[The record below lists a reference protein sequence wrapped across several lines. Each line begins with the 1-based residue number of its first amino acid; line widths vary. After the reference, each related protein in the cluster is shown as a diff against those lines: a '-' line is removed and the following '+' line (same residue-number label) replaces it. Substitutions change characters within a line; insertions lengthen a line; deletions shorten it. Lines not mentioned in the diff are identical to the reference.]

1 MTVTV
6 SVKGQ
11 MVIPAELRRRYG
23 IKPKSKVE
31 FIDTGKEIIMV
42 PLPEENV
49 KKNSYGVLKGVSSSD
64 LISYRREERKREQ
77 RKRS

>member
-11 MVIPAELRRRYG
+11 MVVPAELRKRYG
-23 IKPKSKVE
+23 IEPHSKVE

-42 PLPEENV
+42 PLPKGDV
-49 KKNSYGVLKGVSSSD
+49 IKNSYGVLKEVSSSD
-64 LISYRREERKREQ
+64 LISYRRKERQREQSKRE
-77 RKRS
+77 